1 MIKYKVKD
9 AAADLG
15 VSNKEI
21 IEILEK
27 HCGVTKKTMTTLE
40 ESELDV
46 IFDVITKKN
55 KVENFDEYFAARNN
69 KLDNESKPQQEDK
82 PAKQN
87 AKADNQK
94 KKTDKNDKKPNNKD
108 AKPASKQEKVEI
120 AQEKSVEES
129 APRKRR
135 VIDTRATNVDVERY
149 NQKYDDLASDS
160 SKGRSTDNIVK
171 KQKFTNRTQRQKGR
185 RQKRETEQERLN
197 RIALERKQKPI
208 TVQIPDEIVVS
219 ELALRLKATVAEVV
233 KKAFLMGT
241 MVTATDT
248 IDFDTASL
256 IAMEFHAKVE
266 KEVVVTIEEQIIDD
280 SEDDEANLVER
291 APVVVVMGHVDHG
304 KTTLLDTIR
313 KTNVASGEAGGITQA
328 IGAYQIEYNGKKI
341 TFIDTPGHAAFTE
354 MRARGAS
361 ITDIVII
368 IVAADDGVMP
378 QTKEA
383 IDHAK
388 AAGVPIIVAVNK
400 IDKPTANVERVLTE
414 MSANGI
420 QPEAWGGDTMFVN
433 ISAVTGEGIDD
444 LLDRILLLSEMAELK
459 ANPNRYA
466 IGTVIES
473 KIDKNS
479 GVITNILI
487 QNGTLRLGDPI
498 VIGTSA
504 GKVRT
509 LTNDRGESLVEA
521 LPSMPVSITGLS
533 ESPSAGDKFMAFES
547 EKKAKKVAE
556 QRKEIEKE
564 KRNKPKGAISLND
577 LFSRKEAGEKEINII
592 LKADVKGSEEAVKNS
607 LLKLDVEGMKINV
620 IRSGIGAISESDVVL
635 AEASNA
641 IIIGFNI
648 RPDHKITEIAKDK
661 GIDIRLY
668 DIIYKVVEEMEAALK
683 GKLEPEYEEK
693 VLGEAE
699 VRKLFKFSKVGTI
712 AGSYVTSGVIK
723 RAKARVIR
731 DGVVVIDSTIG
742 SLAREKDQAKEVK
755 QGLECGITIENFND
769 IKEKDIIEA
778 YELVEI
784 KR

>member
-1 MIKYKVKD
+1 MMS
-9 AAADLG
+9 
-15 VSNKEI
+15 VSEYALDVDKSVS
-21 IEILEK
+21 EILNL
-27 HCGVTKKTMTTLE
+27 CKKLELSISNEDDMLSDDDIIMLDNELASLESEEVEDEVPE
-40 ESELDV
+40 ESEEDEDLEEDYEEELDD
-46 IFDVITKKN
+46 IIEEKNASKKKKQN
-55 KVENFDEYFAARNN
+55 KVET
-69 KLDNESKPQQEDK
+69 SS
-82 PAKQN
+82 
-87 AKADNQK
+87 
-94 KKTDKNDKKPNNKD
+94 KNDYR
-108 AKPASKQEKVEI
+108 EKRKEMYKHK
-120 AQEKSVEES
+120 EKLQS
-129 APRKRR
+129 
-135 VIDTRATNVDVERY
+135 NVTE
-149 NQKYDDLASDS
+149 DDE
-160 SKGRSTDNIVK
+160 NIVLYK
-171 KQKFTNRTQRQKGR
+171 DGMT
-185 RQKRETEQERLN
+185 
-197 RIALERKQKPI
+197 
-208 TVQIPDEIVVS
+208 VS
-219 ELALRLKATVAEVV
+219 ELASALGVSATEII
-233 KKAFLMGT
+233 KKLMSLG
-241 MVTATDT
+241 MMMNINASL
-248 IDFDTASL
+248 DFDTAEIL
-256 IAMEFHAKVE
+256 VGDYNKVLK
-266 KEVVVTIEEQIIDD
+266 KESTRDEINFEELEIIDKEEDLQERPPVVTI
-280 SEDDEANLVER
+280 
-291 APVVVVMGHVDHG
+291 MGHVDHG

-564 KRNKPKGAISLND
+564 KRNNPKGAISLND

-648 RPDHKITEIAKDK
+648 RPEHKIIEIVKDK

-712 AGSYVTSGVIK
+712 AGSYVTSGVI
-723 RAKARVIR
+723 RRGAKARVIR

-778 YELVEI
+778 YELVEV

>member
-1 MIKYKVKD
+1 MMNVSEYANDVGKKV
-9 AAADLG
+9 
-15 VSNKEI
+15 S
-21 IEILEK
+21 EILK
-27 HCGVTKKTMTTLE
+27 LCQNLDIKVSKE
-40 ESELDV
+40 EDMLSDDD
-46 IFDVITKKN
+46 IIM
-55 KVENFDEYFAARNN
+55 
-69 KLDNESKPQQEDK
+69 LDNEIANIDEEEEFEELAEDLEDFTDSYEEELEEITSNDK
-82 PAKQN
+82 EEIR
-87 AKADNQK
+87 K
-94 KKTDKNDKKPNNKD
+94 KKNPIKKEFKKNDFR
-108 AKPASKQEKVEI
+108 EKRKEMYKHK
-120 AQEKSVEES
+120 EKLQSN
-129 APRKRR
+129 
-135 VIDTRATNVDVERY
+135 TNI
-149 NQKYDDLASDS
+149 NDD
-160 SKGRSTDNIVK
+160 N
-171 KQKFTNRTQRQKGR
+171 
-185 RQKRETEQERLN
+185 
-197 RIALERKQKPI
+197 
-208 TVQIPDEIVVS
+208 VVAYK
-219 ELALRLKATVAEVV
+219 ENMTVAELATSLNVPAASLI
-233 KKAFLMGT
+233 KKLMTLG
-241 MVTATDT
+241 MLVNINASL
-248 IDFDTASL
+248 DFDTAEILVADYNKTLKKESTMDETNFEEL
-256 IAMEFHAKVE
+256 EIIDREEDLVE
-266 KEVVVTIEEQIIDD
+266 RPPVVTI
-280 SEDDEANLVER
+280 
-291 APVVVVMGHVDHG
+291 MGHVDHG

-313 KTNVASGEAGGITQA
+313 KTNVAGGEAGGITQA

-400 IDKPTANVERVLTE
+400 IDKPTANIERVLTE
-414 MSANGI
+414 MSASGL
-420 QPEAWGGDTMFVN
+420 QPEAWGGDIMFVN

-444 LLDRILLLSEMAELK
+444 LLERILLLSEVGELK

-473 KIDKNS
+473 KLDKAS
-479 GVITNILI
+479 GVVTNLLI

-498 VIGTSA
+498 VVGTIS
-504 GKVRT
+504 GRVRT
-509 LTNDRGESLVEA
+509 LKNDKGENLVEA
-521 LPSMPVSITGLS
+521 LPSMPVSITGLP

-556 QRKEIEKE
+556 QRQEAEKE
-564 KRNKPKGAISLND
+564 KRNKPKTQVSLAD
-577 LFSRKEAGEKEINII
+577 LFNRAEQGEKEINII

-607 LLKLDVEGMKINV
+607 LLKLDVEGIKINV

-648 RPDHKITEIAKDK
+648 RPDHKISETAKDK
-661 GIDIRLY
+661 GVDIRLY

-683 GKLEPEYEEK
+683 GKLEPEYEEV

-723 RAKARVIR
+723 RGAKARIIR
-731 DGVVVIDSTIG
+731 DGVVVNDSVIAT
-742 SLAREKDQAKEVK
+742 LAREKDQAKEVK

-778 YELVEI
+778 YELKEVR
-784 KR
+784 K